1 MNNIGFK
8 IKKDDKKNLMGM
20 EEKVSRERF
29 EDGDEIYVVVF
40 RLNYV
45 VF

>member
-1 MNNIGFK
+1 MTEKK
-8 IKKDDKKNLMGM
+8 IDGDGGENF
-20 EEKVSRERF
+20 SRERF